1 MASSIKALSS
11 TVRVIGPTCDSVPC
25 AEGGQS
31 GPRATI
37 AQRAVAGEA
46 PRMTSLLDDVLGELL
61 ASAEFRKAV
70 RVKVGGLVGTM
81 KRAELTQLLVSSWA
95 PGPAEKV

>member
-1 MASSIKALSS
+1 MQLDI
-11 TVRVIGPTCDSVPC
+11 PDSVLQAAVTEALAGRPTH
-25 AEGGQS
+25 GQS